1 MLIAVWPAR
10 IFGGDDAADLLFD
23 AFAGDIFAVASFKTA
38 LKKVFELEQPLRRMN
53 IFIGRSAA
61 DGGLVHMNVFGDVA
75 QDHRL
80 ELLHPMFEE
89 FLLKLENA
97 LGNAK

>member
-1 MLIAVWPAR
+1 MLIAVGLAW
-10 IFGGDDAADLLFD
+10 IFGGDDATDFLFD
-23 AFAGDIFAVASFKTA
+23 AFAGDIFSIAAFKAA
-38 LKKVFELEQPLRRMN
+38 LKKEFELVQPLWCMD
-53 IFIGRSAA
+53 ILIGGGPA
-61 DGGLVHMNVFGDVA
+61 DGGLMHVNVFGDVA

-80 ELLHPMFEE
+80 ELPHSVFEE